1 MPLILVVDD
10 EESVRTLLRVTMEQ
24 AGYEVLECGSGK
36 DALRQFRE
44 SPTDLVIMDIVMPEK
59 DGLECIRELHQEFP
73 SAKILAMTGG
83 GAKVG
88 TLNDLD
94 VAVKL
99 GARRTLQKPFAL
111 QELLQAV
118 EDELQ
123 R

>member
-1 MPLILVVDD
+1 MTPDEFTDYQNSQELHCEGWRCVNCGEMVDP
-10 EESVRTLLRVTMEQ
+10 
-24 AGYEVLECGSGK
+24 VL
-36 DALRQFRE
+36 
-44 SPTDLVIMDIVMPEK
+44 MDIVMPEK

-73 SAKILAMTGG
+73 RAKIVAITGG

-94 VAVKL
+94 FAAKL

-118 EDELQ
+118 EDELH